1 MKILFLTHPYP
12 NYVPDL
18 LLHGLRKLL
27 GPDVVEF
34 PRKDCLYH
42 GVLGL
47 GICPANQL
55 CPGWFPQDN
64 GQIDREDIPSKI
76 QRGVFDLI
84 ISDVRAWGQCA
95 PQLGR
100 SPSALVIV
108 DGEDRPVFIPPGRHV
123 VCRRETDGSD
133 YSIPLPMALPEEI
146 FNWISSY
153 DALPKKYS
161 IGFLGSTHDGRRRAL
176 IENLARWYPDGLYSA
191 SVVPSPSNPFPEGRY
206 ARDDYYRELQ
216 QCRFVLSLEGAGFD
230 TFRFWENAA
239 CNAVHVAQRM
249 PLFIPNDFENNRSIV
264 RFATTDHLRAAIDRI
279 LAEKDDFQELVINGR
294 LNLTNFHFTTS
305 RARYLLDRIQW
316 ACKP

>member
-34 PRKDCLYH
+34 PRKECLYQ

-55 CPGWFPQDN
+55 CPGWFPEDN

-76 QRGVFDLI
+76 QRGVFSLI
-84 ISDVRAWGQCA
+84 ISDVRALGQWA
-95 PQLGR
+95 SQLDR
-100 SPSALVIV
+100 SPSAVVIV

-146 FNWISSY
+146 FAWITSY

-161 IGFLGSTHDGRRRAL
+161 IGFLGSTHDGQRRAL
-176 IENLARWYPDGLYSA
+176 IEELARCYPDGLYSA
-191 SVVPSPSNPFPEGRY
+191 SVVPSPSNPFPEGRFG
-206 ARDDYYRELQ
+206 RDDYYRELQ
-216 QCRFVLSLEGAGFD
+216 QCRLVLSLAGSGYD

-239 CNAVHVAQRM
+239 CNAVHVAPRF
-249 PLFIPNDFENNRSIV
+249 PLFIPDDFENNRSIV
-264 RFATTDHLRAAIDRI
+264 RFTDVAHLRACVDRV
-279 LAEKDDFQELVINGR
+279 LNENGWSKELVIDGR
-294 LNLTNFHFTTS
+294 LNLTRFHFTTS
-305 RARYLLDRIQW
+305 RARYLLDRLQR
-316 ACKP
+316 AFKF